1 LMAQL
6 NPVQI
11 VVRIEATRSNPKSI
25 ARLDQTIRAC
35 EFFISGSKNNEN
47 SLMNQ
52 AGGIRDISIQ
62 QLARLRNH
70 CFKLGVFLAAPGKI
84 DSSLGNV
91 LGAVVSGPSF
101 SAEEKNFFRGGF
113 CLSDIS
119 PEKISNRRF
128 FPEKEPFT
136 LAEAACALC
145 LPAPP
150 IDECPG
156 LPDWKALLEP
166 DCVKA
171 LSVVETEP
179 KARFLS
185 GPLEWGGTDPER
197 IAAMGLD
204 FEVINAGSD
213 GALSADLVAAI
224 KRKQPIVAWSWEP
237 YWIPALYP
245 GEFVKWPEY
254 EDACYDDPAWG
265 MNPDKTHDCGRPN
278 GQMWKAAWADGEKIW
293 PKAYDVWRKFTLDA
307 KTAGELVFQSDVDG
321 MDTQAVAEKWIAE
334 NESTWKPW
342 LE

>member
-1 LMAQL
+1 MLKYIGK
-6 NPVQI
+6 I
-11 VVRIEATRSNPKSI
+11 VTSAVVFGLAVCSVGMTVVKADVPESKDPIKIVMMGYSGDNI
-25 ARLDQTIRAC
+25 IM
-35 EFFISGSKNNEN
+35 FIY
-47 SLMNQ
+47 
-52 AGGIRDISIQ
+52 GGLIK
-62 QLARLRNH
+62 
-70 CFKLGVFLAAPGKI
+70 KLGYNVEYTPADYIGQFTGVAAGDLHIASPGWDTTAKAVLAEAF
-84 DSSLGNV
+84 SSGNV
-91 LGAVVSGPSF
+91 LNMGSIGIAVNEDWWYPLYV
-101 SAEEKNFFRGGF
+101 K
-113 CLSDIS
+113 D
-119 PEKISNRRF
+119 
-128 FPEKEPFT
+128 
-136 LAEAACALC
+136 
-145 LPAPP
+145 
-150 IDECPG
+150 DCPG

-166 DCVKA
+166 GCVKA

-245 GEFVKWPEY
+245 GEFVVWPEY
-254 EDACYDDPAWG
+254 EDACYDDPTWG
-265 MNPDKTHDCGRPN
+265 MNSEMTHDCGRPN
-278 GQMWKAAWADGEKIW
+278 GQLWKAAWTGGEKIW

-307 KTAGELVFQSDVDG
+307 KTAGELVYQSDVDG
-321 MDTQAVAEKWIAE
+321 MDTQAVADKWISE